1 MLFDANR
8 TSSSECVLNKV
19 KCFPIFYP
27 AVTLHFSAVVASSR
41 AASCLFSHVVK
52 LLVTRLFPIER
63 IGPLLH
69 PCDVEALIHVTSEL
83 PLAKRTSWLH
93 SLNWHLASYG
103 SLLFTVFIKM
113 KFGVKIYRIKCQA

>member
-1 MLFDANR
+1 MFSHFLSGR
-8 TSSSECVLNKV
+8 YIYISVRLLHRHVLHLV
-19 KCFPIFYP
+19 
-27 AVTLHFSAVVASSR
+27 
-41 AASCLFSHVVK
+41 LFSHVVK